1 MASVVLDASAF
12 LAYLFDE
19 PGAETVVEAISE
31 GACMSAVNYSE
42 VLSKLA
48 DRGVPVE
55 DALRDLTG
63 RGLLDAIDLLD
74 FDVAVA
80 TEAAR
85 LRDAT
90 RNVDLSLGDR
100 ACFATASIAGLPVL
114 TADARWREVGV
125 AVEVRLIR

>member
-1 MASVVLDASAF
+1 LASVVLDASAF

-31 GACMSAVNYSE
+31 GACMSTVNYSE
-42 VLSKLA
+42 VLSRLV

-63 RGLLDAIDLLD
+63 RGLRDAIELLD

-90 RNVDLSLGDR
+90 RNAGLSLGDR
-100 ACFATASIAGLPVL
+100 ACIATALVAGLPVL
-114 TADARWREVGV
+114 TADATWQGVGLSV
-125 AVEVRLIR
+125 DVRLIR

>member
-42 VLSKLA
+42 VLSKLV

-63 RGLLDAIDLLD
+63 RGLLDAIELLD

-90 RNVDLSLGDR
+90 RNSGLSLGDR
-100 ACFATASIAGLPVL
+100 ACIATALVAGLPVL
-114 TADARWREVGV
+114 TADATWQGVGLSV
-125 AVEVRLIR
+125 DVRLIR